1 MSGLGVPVKLLHE
14 SLGHVITVELK
25 TGQLYRGKLAEGT
38 HAKTS
43 QLQPMEDANQTQQT
57 AEDNLN
63 IALRDITVTGRD
75 GRVSQL
81 DQVYIRG
88 SMVRFFIV
96 PDMLQNAPMS
106 VPFYFPADPY
116 SNFTRTNIYLRWHR
130 FKRTGVNAM
139 RGRGIGTA
147 RGRATIM
154 RGSSSSSIF
163 VSFISDRDLPSFS
176 SQCSTWTRHANP
188 KRH

>member
-1 MSGLGVPVKLLHE
+1 MTTSGLGVPVKLLHE

-25 TGQLYRGKLAEGT
+25 TGQLYRGKLAE
-38 HAKTS
+38 
-43 QLQPMEDANQTQQT
+43 

-63 IALRDITVTGRD
+63 ISLKDITVTGRD

-96 PDMLQNAPMS
+96 PDMLQNAPM
-106 VPFYFPADPY
+106 
-116 SNFTRTNIYLRWHR
+116 
-130 FKRTGVNAM
+130 FKRVGPNAM

-154 RGSSSSSIF
+154 RGAF
-163 VSFISDRDLPSFS
+163 ATLFFTCGLLTNADPS
-176 SQCSTWTRHANP
+176 QQQTVRVYVDA
-188 KRH
+188 

>member
-38 HAKTS
+38 HAKAS
-43 QLQPMEDANQTQQT
+43 RPQPVEDADQTQQT

-106 VPFYFPADPY
+106 VPF
-116 SNFTRTNIYLRWHR
+116 
-130 FKRTGVNAM
+130 
-139 RGRGIGTA
+139 
-147 RGRATIM
+147 
-154 RGSSSSSIF
+154 
-163 VSFISDRDLPSFS
+163 SFS
-176 SQCSTWTRHANP
+176 S
-188 KRH
+188 

>member
-1 MSGLGVPVKLLHE
+1 MIRPKCQ
-14 SLGHVITVELK
+14 K
-25 TGQLYRGKLAEGT
+25 
-38 HAKTS
+38 
-43 QLQPMEDANQTQQT
+43 T

-106 VPFYFPADPY
+106 VP
-116 SNFTRTNIYLRWHR
+116 SRLLTTRQSVFARTDYRLRWHR

-147 RGRATIM
+147 RGRATII
-154 RGSSSSSIF
+154 RGVLSSGF
-163 VSFISDRDLPSFS
+163 FPSPSLLITVFPLFL
-176 SQCSTWTRHANP
+176 ANARRGRGMP
-188 KRH
+188 TPRGIRR

>member
-1 MSGLGVPVKLLHE
+1 MANTGLGVPVKLLHE
-14 SLGHVITVELK
+14 SLGHIITVELK
-25 TGQLYRGKLAEGT
+25 TGQLYRGKLAE
-38 HAKTS
+38 
-43 QLQPMEDANQTQQT
+43 

-63 IALRDITVTGRD
+63 ISLKDITVTGRD

-96 PDMLQNAPMS
+96 PDMLQNAPMQ
-106 VPFYFPADPY
+106 VA
-116 SNFTRTNIYLRWHR
+116 
-130 FKRTGVNAM
+130 FKRVGPNAM

-154 RGSSSSSIF
+154 RARRGRGVAPTT
-163 VSFISDRDLPSFS
+163 VSRGIR
-176 SQCSTWTRHANP
+176 R
-188 KRH
+188 